1 MMEAKD
7 KIMITVLAKI
17 DAPIQTVW
25 KCWTTPENIVK
36 WNHASDDWH
45 TTHAEVDLREGGKF
59 NSRMEAKD
67 GSFGFDFY
75 GVYEKI
81 VVNQLIECLLGDG
94 RTMRVEFVARDEKTE
109 VIETFEAETMNT
121 IDLQRFG
128 WQAILDNFKK
138 HVEEK
143 SR

>member
-1 MMEAKD
+1 MEAKD

>member
-1 MMEAKD
+1 MEAKD
-7 KIMITVLAKI
+7 KIMITVQAKI

-45 TTHAEVDLREGGKF
+45 TTHAEVDLSEGGKF

-81 VVNQLIECLLGDG
+81 VANQLIECLLGDG
-94 RTMRVEFVARDEKTE
+94 RTMRVEFVEQDDKTE
-109 VIETFEAETMNT
+109 VIETFEAETINP

-143 SR
+143 SH

>member
-1 MMEAKD
+1 MEAKD
-7 KIMITVLAKI
+7 KIMITVQAKI
-17 DAPIQTVW
+17 NAPIQEVW
-25 KCWTTPENIVK
+25 KCWTTPGDIVK

-45 TTHAEVDLREGGKF
+45 TTHAEVDLVEGGKF

-81 VVNQLIECLLGDG
+81 VINRLIECLLGDG
-94 RTMRVEFVARDEKTE
+94 RTMHVEFFALDDKTE

-128 WQAILDNFKK
+128 WQAILENFKK
-138 HVEEK
+138 YTEEK
-143 SR
+143 YQ

>member
-7 KIMITVLAKI
+7 KIMITVQAKI

-25 KCWTTPENIVK
+25 KCWTTPENIIK

-45 TTHAEVDLREGGKF
+45 TTQAEVDLREGGKF

-81 VVNQLIECLLGDG
+81 VVNRLIECLLGDG
-94 RTMRVEFVARDEKTE
+94 RTMRVEFLALDDKTE

-138 HVEEK
+138 YIEEK
-143 SR
+143 CH

>member
-1 MMEAKD
+1 MEAKD
-7 KIMITVLAKI
+7 KIMITVQAKI

-94 RTMRVEFVARDEKTE
+94 RTMRVEFVARD
-109 VIETFEAETMNT
+109 
-121 IDLQRFG
+121 
-128 WQAILDNFKK
+128 
-138 HVEEK
+138 
-143 SR
+143 